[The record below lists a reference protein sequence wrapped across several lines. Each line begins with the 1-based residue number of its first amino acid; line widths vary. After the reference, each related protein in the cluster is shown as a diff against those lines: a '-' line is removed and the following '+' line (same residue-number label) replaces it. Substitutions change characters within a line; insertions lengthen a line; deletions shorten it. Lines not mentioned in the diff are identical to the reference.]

1 MSPIISSLTSNWTTS
16 GGGGGLDLPGNP
28 DELFYVGSSR
38 IAKVNSGLTALSNN
52 WTSSTN
58 GVAMWSASTSF
69 PASMADVIISPDGTA
84 WGYAIKSSQ
93 MRAFKLSDGT
103 LGTTMNT
110 SGGSNNRGC
119 CTTRNNFACV
129 FTGSDVR
136 SYSINNDGSFN
147 HIATS
152 SHANNSVENAISP
165 PYVSS
170 SSRLDKSN
178 LGTTGDSSGNA
189 RLVFHDKGSSGR
201 LKSLVVSSSGQFSN
215 ARTSSVMYQ
224 EATFLAYY
232 PNGHVIAAG
241 QDQQADFR
249 LRVLTGEVDTN
260 PATTGGVWTN
270 MNGPKV
276 QSFNPTPYGT
286 YVLAIRKNAI
296 TTTQLLYETYR
307 YNAGSNRLMPLY
319 SSQDT
324 SGSSSFNY
332 PNDIVYSQGYVWWNG
347 YDDDGKIRGRPHN
360 PASGTN
366 WSGTLKQ
373 LGHPSENMGMG
384 MAILTGRP
392 KWAERDEILNQW

>member
-16 GGGGGLDLPGNP
+16 GGGGLDFPGNP

-38 IAKVNSGLTALSNN
+38 IAKVNTGLTALSNN
-52 WTSSTN
+52 WTSSTG
-58 GVAMWSASTSF
+58 GVVTWSASTSF
-69 PASMADVIISPDGTA
+69 PATMADVIISPDGTA

-103 LGTTMNT
+103 LGPTINTT
-110 SGGSNNRGC
+110 GSANNRGC

-129 FTGSDVR
+129 FTGSNVK
-136 SYSINNDGSFN
+136 SYSISNSGTFTHVD
-147 HIATS
+147 TS
-152 SHANNSVENAISP
+152 SHASGRVENAISP
-165 PYVSS
+165 PYVASS
-170 SSRLDKSN
+170 NRLDKIN

-189 RLVFHDKGSSGR
+189 RLIFHDNDNSGR

-215 ARTSSVMYQ
+215 ARTSTVQYN

-241 QDQQADFR
+241 QDQNGDFR

-260 PATTGGVWTN
+260 PATTGGVWSS
-270 MNGPKV
+270 MNNPKV

-286 YVLAIRKNAI
+286 YVLAIRKDAVS
-296 TTTQLLYETYR
+296 TTQLLYETYR

-324 SGSSSFNY
+324 SGASNFNY

-347 YDDDGKIRGRPHN
+347 YIDDSKLRGRPHN

-373 LGHPSENMGMG
+373 LSHPTENLGSG
-384 MAILTGRP
+384 MAIITGRP